1 MNVSQFSADGALVS
15 WDPSDCGADAVREAF
30 SAAGFEKF
38 APKGRTEYEAL
49 KEAVGILKAKDQ
61 RVERHKSH
69 EKNGCEI
76 LQVSRDASVNEYARR
91 MGARVHVNDW
101 DRKTVKLDSEITQ
114 YDQGRVDERFEQAL
128 CEVPSRELSNSL
140 VAVVQS
146 LDGERQRE
154 KGALWFIPSAHLDE
168 WYALADG
175 LSRAGNV
182 NLMAFQVKLD
192 ERAARHIGESLTAR
206 MTKEAE
212 RLNEEIAGLKTP
224 EAIDNRKLEIV
235 SLMGRVERY
244 KALLGMNLEAAEKA
258 LNLAQTAAMIAAMSA
273 MQGVTC

>member
-1 MNVSQFSADGALVS
+1 MNVSQFSADGVLAS
-15 WDPSDCGADAVREAF
+15 WDPADCPADAVREAF

-76 LQVSRDASVNEYARR
+76 LQVSRDASVNEYERR
-91 MGARVHVNDW
+91 MGAKVQDGEVLLDATISYL
-101 DRKTVKLDSEITQ
+101 DGVKVQERYSE
-114 YDQGRVDERFEQAL
+114 AL
-128 CEVPSRELSNSL
+128 KEVPSRELSNSL

>member
-76 LQVSRDASVNEYARR
+76 LQVSRDASVNEYERR

-101 DRKTVKLDSEITQ
+101 DRKTVKLDSKITQ

-128 CEVPSRELSNSL
+128 CTTNPRFL
-140 VAVVQS
+140 VFLRKNCQAGQ
-146 LDGERQRE
+146 
-154 KGALWFIPSAHLDE
+154 LWLR
-168 WYALADG
+168 LG
-175 LSRAGNV
+175 RAGV
-182 NLMAFQVKLD
+182 LVLPKVLPKPHSSAGRSLSWGAF
-192 ERAARHIGESLTAR
+192 S
-206 MTKEAE
+206 
-212 RLNEEIAGLKTP
+212 
-224 EAIDNRKLEIV
+224 
-235 SLMGRVERY
+235 
-244 KALLGMNLEAAEKA
+244 
-258 LNLAQTAAMIAAMSA
+258 
-273 MQGVTC
+273 